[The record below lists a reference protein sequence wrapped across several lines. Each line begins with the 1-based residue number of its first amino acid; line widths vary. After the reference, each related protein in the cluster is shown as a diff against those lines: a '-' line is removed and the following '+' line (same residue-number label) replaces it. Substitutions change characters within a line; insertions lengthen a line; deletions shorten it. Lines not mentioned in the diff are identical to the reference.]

1 MKFQNLNYLACL
13 LIYYIIL
20 ISCFLDKI
28 AIKSTNVDFS
38 YYHKTSQIDKIIKD
52 LQHSCKKLKITEM
65 SAVDSFPN
73 LNDKQKQE
81 YSLLKYYD
89 ITNKEINS
97 TQFKSEKLKKQN
109 VFLLAGEHP
118 RELIS
123 SELLLNFIMAL
134 CNSDPLDQSKL
145 GKSITNIINSFNFRV
160 IINANPNGRDLV
172 EKGQYCRRSNLNNVD
187 INRNWDI
194 FWGKETSFSNE
205 ENPGRK
211 PFSEIETQFI
221 LNSIKNFDAKLFL
234 TIHSGVYGLYLPYAY
249 LEKEGILNFLINR

>member
-1 MKFQNLNYLACL
+1 MKFQNLNYLAGL
-13 LIYYIIL
+13 LFYIISIL
-20 ISCFLDKI
+20 LDKI
-28 AIKSTNVDFS
+28 NSTNVDFS
-38 YYHKTSQIDKIIKD
+38 YYHKTSQIDQIMKD
-52 LQHSCKKLKITEM
+52 LQHSCTRLKITEI
-65 SAVDSFPN
+65 SAINFFPN
-73 LNDKQKQE
+73 LTEKEKQE
-81 YSLLKYYD
+81 YRLLKYYD
-89 ITNKEINS
+89 ITSRDILLAQSQNI
-97 TQFKSEKLKKQN
+97 TKQN

-134 CNSDPLDQSKL
+134 CNSNPLDQSKL
-145 GKSITNIINSFNFRV
+145 GTSITNIINTFNFRV

-194 FWGKETSFSNE
+194 FWSKHTSFSIE

-211 PFSEIETQFI
+211 PFSEIETQFT
-221 LNSIKNFDAKLFL
+221 LNSIKNFNAKLFL

-249 LEKEGILNFLINR
+249 LEQEGNLNFLFTR